1 MLSLQLL
8 FLILSSLIFV
18 WLMYFAFLKF
28 GLLDKPK
35 KYGFS
40 RAAVP
45 YSFGSVLFILFACL
59 VLFFNPISLKLI
71 ALLTSLLILV
81 LTCFLDDFK
90 DLNPYLRL
98 AIQIVCAGIVVFSG
112 IRVLEVSNPFGTEPI
127 VLNSFSYILSIF
139 WIVLLTNLINF
150 LDGISGLSS
159 GVSSIGFFTIFAL
172 GSMNAVHITDQSL
185 LISLSLIAA
194 LVASLGFIL
203 EIPMSKPKVLLGDSG
218 AMFFGFLL
226 ACLSML
232 NGGKLATLGLVLL
245 VPIFDGLFVIFYR
258 IIKSKSPVTKD
269 SNHLHHKLLEIGFSR
284 LQIVIFYIAITSIF
298 GFLSIIAWNTQ
309 LKFVTFFLVVLMLS
323 VFFRLTWKKHG
334 LKRRDQI

>member
-8 FLILSSLIFV
+8 FLIFSSLIFI
-18 WLMYFAFLKF
+18 WIMYFGFFKF

-35 KYGFS
+35 KHGFS

-45 YSFGSVLFILFACL
+45 YSFGSVLFILFVVL
-59 VLFFNPISLKLI
+59 TLFFNPISFKLL

-98 AIQIVCAGIVVFSG
+98 TIQVACAAIVVFSG
-112 IRVLEVSNPFGTEPI
+112 IRVLEVSNPFGSAPI
-127 VLNSFSYILSIF
+127 VLNGFSYVLSIF

-172 GSMNAVHITDQSL
+172 ASMNAVHITDQSL

-194 LVASLGFIL
+194 LLALVGFVL
-203 EIPMSKPKVLLGDSG
+203 EIPLKQPKVLLGDSG

-226 ACLSML
+226 ACLSMI

-258 IIKSKSPVTKD
+258 IFIRKSPVTKD
-269 SNHLHHKLLEIGFSR
+269 ANHLHHKLLEIGFSR
-284 LQIVIFYIAITSIF
+284 LQIVFFYVAITSVF

-309 LKFVTFFLVVLMLS
+309 LKFVTFFLVALMLS
-323 VFFRLTWKKHG
+323 VLFRITWKKHG
-334 LKRRDQI
+334 LKRRN